1 MDRINSLNVYQKC
14 ILIVMLAA
22 VLIFSVIYPVTI
34 SKSGFLYRDT
44 ILVPTEENGN
54 TVYSGKIQ
62 GEETAF
68 IVSENT
74 VAFRHGSKDYG
85 LYILKEDPTAIP
97 KKEDLADRM
106 TGIEISNGNRILF
119 RGGVID
125 AGDSYWLYNEDGTL
139 ENLVITYVSGDG
151 IEWDDSGNKIDKME
165 PTASTIYELLNDP
178 ELTHKGE
185 AMAWFGAVL
194 TCIFNAVSILYAD
207 ELFRWNLL
215 FRIRNA
221 EYAEP
226 SDWEITSRYI
236 GWTLMAVMV
245 FVIFIM
251 GLQ

>member
-97 KKEDLADRM
+97 KRK
-106 TGIEISNGNRILF
+106 TWQIE
-119 RGGVID
+119 
-125 AGDSYWLYNEDGTL
+125 
-139 ENLVITYVSGDG
+139 
-151 IEWDDSGNKIDKME
+151 
-165 PTASTIYELLNDP
+165 
-178 ELTHKGE
+178 
-185 AMAWFGAVL
+185 
-194 TCIFNAVSILYAD
+194 
-207 ELFRWNLL
+207 
-215 FRIRNA
+215 
-221 EYAEP
+221 
-226 SDWEITSRYI
+226 
-236 GWTLMAVMV
+236 
-245 FVIFIM
+245 
-251 GLQ
+251 